1 MVSTTN
7 NNHHNSL
14 TKSPNRLVATIFG
27 VIYLLIG
34 LIGFF
39 VTSDVGFASREGDHL
54 FGIFMINPLHNIVHV
69 LIGAVLL
76 AAGLKSVRHSKT
88 ANATVGGVYLLVGII
103 GLFILDSALN
113 ILALNH
119 ADNVLHF
126 LSALI
131 LLGVGLGLER
141 NVATT
146 RSTPSELV

>member
-7 NNHHNSL
+7 NTHDSL

-27 VIYLLIG
+27 AVYLLIG
-34 LIGFF
+34 LIGFL
-39 VTSDVGFASREGDHL
+39 VTSDVGFAAQEGDHL
-54 FGIFMINPLHNIVHV
+54 FGIFMVNPLHNIVHV

-76 AAGLKSVRHSKT
+76 AAGLKSIRHSKT
-88 ANATVGGVYLLVGII
+88 ANTTVGGVYLLVGII
-103 GLFILDSALN
+103 GLFILDSSAN

-131 LLGVGLGLER
+131 LLGVGLGMER
-141 NVATT
+141 NVNPA
-146 RSTPSELV
+146 RSSTNSLT